1 MLHWTRFTVAGLAL
15 AAAAWAIDA
24 YSEAATATKSSP
36 RGIYLESRTCDIYTG
51 PCFANAQTG
60 QAGRHALL
68 AWNIERG
75 NVDGVD
81 LAGLNV
87 VLAVQAHDLLG
98 FAHDLSAD
106 DPMKSVVLVDERA
119 NETQRQALVEFAKRQ
134 AGRVAGE
141 VVRVAALPIELDVD
155 SSDDVARLKAGDEA
169 SLETRPVR
177 ACDCVCSN
185 ESVYYP
191 PLSEVASSKPAVTV
205 DGGFVGRG
213 LGDHWTN
220 PGTRSAF
227 VGRFGQ

>member
-1 MLHWTRFTVAGLAL
+1 MLHWTRLTVAGLAV
-15 AAAAWAIDA
+15 AAVWALDA
-24 YSEAATATKSSP
+24 YSEAATATQSAP
-36 RGIYLESRTCDIYTG
+36 RGVYLESRTCDVYTG

-68 AWNIERG
+68 AWNIENG
-75 NVDGVD
+75 TVGGVD

-87 VLAVQAHDLLG
+87 VLAVRADDTLG
-98 FAHDLSAD
+98 FADQLAAD
-106 DPMKSVVLVDERA
+106 GPRESVVLVDERA
-119 NETQRQALVEFAKRQ
+119 DETQRSALVEFAKRQ
-134 AGRVAGE
+134 AGSVVGE
-141 VVRVAALPIELDVD
+141 VVRVAALPIEIAVD
-155 SSDDVARLKAGDEA
+155 SSQNVARLKAGSEA

-191 PLSEVASSKPAVTV
+191 PLSEVTTSKPAVTV
-205 DGGFVGRG
+205 EGGFVGRG

-227 VGRFGQ
+227 VGRFGR